1 MQANPIQALREGGL
15 GQNKGN
21 NIEGIFTLTLTP
33 IKDLSVKAVG
43 GIRYKNEQI
52 KDWRAEY
59 GKYGPLDLDQWLPD
73 KLGLT
78 VLSRKPVIHLI

>member
-1 MQANPIQALREGGL
+1 MPIYDTNGYARYRMQANPIQALREGGL

-59 GKYGPLDLDQWLPD
+59 GKYGRW
-73 KLGLT
+73 T
-78 VLSRKPVIHLI
+78 